1 MMRSMTAY
9 GRGEVAGR
17 QSRFC
22 VEMRSVNRKHLD
34 IIVNIPKELLRFEI
48 DIKKRIGKV
57 VYRGSV
63 AVFVSSKYEDESLV
77 RVNPNIPL
85 VRQLKSAWDEIAQEW
100 GYEGQIDP
108 TVLAMKESIMVYS
121 EDIGDGEEY
130 RRPLM
135 DSLDIALEGL
145 RGMKD
150 SEGVALDT
158 DIRNRLGLLETLIN
172 GIEQRAQGSSEK
184 YRRKLME
191 RLEEVLPGVV
201 ENEERILREVAVYA
215 ERIDIAEEIT
225 RFYSSINQFYGIIDG
240 AERCIGKT
248 LDFLTQEL
256 QRETNTIASKSGDV
270 EVSRLVVEIKSEL
283 ERIRE
288 QLQNVE

>member
-1 MMRSMTAY
+1 
-9 GRGEVAGR
+9 
-17 QSRFC
+17 
-22 VEMRSVNRKHLD
+22 
-34 IIVNIPKELLRFEI
+34 
-48 DIKKRIGKV
+48 
-57 VYRGSV
+57 
-63 AVFVSSKYEDESLV
+63 
-77 RVNPNIPL
+77 
-85 VRQLKSAWDEIAQEW
+85 
-100 GYEGQIDP
+100 
-108 TVLAMKESIMVYS
+108 
-121 EDIGDGEEY
+121 
-130 RRPLM
+130 
-135 DSLDIALEGL
+135 
-145 RGMKD
+145 
-150 SEGVALDT
+150 
-158 DIRNRLGLLETLIN
+158 
-172 GIEQRAQGSSEK
+172 
-184 YRRKLME
+184 ME